1 MNLNKM
7 TSRAQEALQQAFELA
22 ENMGNAEVLP
32 IHLLQ
37 TLVEQKEGLV
47 GVLLEK
53 VRESIEELRLRLQ
66 TQLNSQPRV
75 EGISSPAA
83 SRSLQTVLRQAQEEM
98 SGLEDQ
104 FISTEHLLL
113 ALLGDSIVKL
123 CLELNRE
130 EVLQQLSKM
139 RGSQKVT
146 DQEPETKFMSLEK
159 YTQDLTRLAQ
169 EGKIDPV
176 IGREEEIRR
185 VLQILSRRRKN
196 NPCLVGEPGTG
207 KTAIA
212 EGLARKIVSGEVP
225 EALKRR
231 RLLSLDMGAL
241 IAGAKFRGEFED
253 RLKAVIKEVESSNG
267 EILLF
272 IDELHVIVGAGA
284 TDGAMDA
291 GNLLKPALAR
301 GSLRAIGATT
311 PKEYRQYIEKDCAL
325 ERRFQP
331 IQVKE
336 PGKEESLA
344 ILRGIKDCYEVHHGV
359 RIQDHALIA
368 AVNLSVRYISDRY
381 LPDKAIDL
389 IDEAAAQIRIEI
401 DSKPVV
407 IDRNESKIRQLEIEK
422 MALVKEPDPISA
434 VRLQAI
440 ERELAEKREESK
452 RLSLQWERERELID
466 SIKGLTHNRDTLRR
480 EMEVAQRDYNLERIS
495 EIQYG
500 EIPALEELLDS
511 RKEDLRSFQM
521 EYKILKE
528 EVGEEDVAQV
538 VSRWTGIPVSRML
551 EKEAK
556 KLTKL
561 EGILAQRVIGQLEA
575 VKAVSRAVRRNRAG
589 IGEEGKPIGSFLFL
603 GPTGVGKTELAK
615 SLAWALFNDPKTM
628 IRLDMSEY
636 MERHSVARLI
646 GAPPGYVGYEEG
658 GQLTEAVR
666 RSPYSVLLFDEIEK
680 AHPDVFNTLLQV
692 LDEGRL
698 TDSKG
703 RVVDFKNTVIILTSN
718 LASREIMESGAKG
731 SQQRQEVLN
740 VVHQTFRPE
749 FINRLDEI
757 VVFQN
762 LTQEE
767 VVEIVRLQVAE
778 ISQRLK
784 ARGIVIEL
792 SPEAETELGVRGFD
806 PHFGARPLK
815 RLIQNEILDEL
826 ALKLIE
832 GNNEN
837 SCTAKVSLENGNFH
851 LILESPNKES
861 LPLVA

>member
-1 MNLNKM
+1 
-7 TSRAQEALQQAFELA
+7 
-22 ENMGNAEVLP
+22 
-32 IHLLQ
+32 
-37 TLVEQKEGLV
+37 
-47 GVLLEK
+47 
-53 VRESIEELRLRLQ
+53 
-66 TQLNSQPRV
+66 
-75 EGISSPAA
+75 
-83 SRSLQTVLRQAQEEM
+83 
-98 SGLEDQ
+98 
-104 FISTEHLLL
+104 
-113 ALLGDSIVKL
+113 
-123 CLELNRE
+123 
-130 EVLQQLSKM
+130 
-139 RGSQKVT
+139 
-146 DQEPETKFMSLEK
+146 
-159 YTQDLTRLAQ
+159 
-169 EGKIDPV
+169 
-176 IGREEEIRR
+176 
-185 VLQILSRRRKN
+185 
-196 NPCLVGEPGTG
+196 
-207 KTAIA
+207 
-212 EGLARKIVSGEVP
+212 
-225 EALKRR
+225 
-231 RLLSLDMGAL
+231 
-241 IAGAKFRGEFED
+241 
-253 RLKAVIKEVESSNG
+253 
-267 EILLF
+267 
-272 IDELHVIVGAGA
+272 
-284 TDGAMDA
+284 
-291 GNLLKPALAR
+291 
-301 GSLRAIGATT
+301 
-311 PKEYRQYIEKDCAL
+311 IEKDCAL

-359 RIQDHALIA
+359 RIQDRALIA